1 MRRQAAV
8 RWRAAHQ
15 SLRTVIPA
23 LLVFWLVI
31 PLTPLLLL
39 AGASRWS
46 GTSRLPQDLGLRG
59 WQEAL
64 DAGMIA
70 ALARSGLLGAAV
82 ALIATPLGVMAGR
95 ALGWRLLR
103 RPALP
108 SVVLLGPVVLAP
120 FAVAMGLDVVILRL
134 GVPGEVA
141 VVLVLSVFAL
151 PYTTFTMR
159 ATYLGLDPA
168 LEDQARVLGAS
179 SRQARRRVTLP
190 AAATGL
196 VTATGLARTGS
207 QDSGLLLQHRVQS
220 EIGGP
225 HGESCV
231 GQREHTQDKDHSQ
244 FPRNSQ
250 TQDDDIKTHRDHERC
265 QHDRPEKHDRWKR
278 WSAQQPPPQRPSRH
292 HPERCRDQRDR
303 HSQEAGPG

>member
-1 MRRQAAV
+1 M

-15 SLRTVIPA
+15 SIGTLIPA

-31 PLTPLLLL
+31 PLTPLVLW

-46 GTSRLPQDLGLRG
+46 GTSRLPQDLGLFG
-59 WQEAL
+59 WQAAL
-64 DAGMIA
+64 DAGMMA

-108 SVVLLGPVVLAP
+108 SVVLFGPVVLAP

-159 ATYLGLDPA
+159 AAYLGLDPA

-179 SRQARRRVTLP
+179 SRQARRRITLP
-190 AAATGL
+190 AATTGL
-196 VTATGLARTGS
+196 VTATGLAFLVGWSDYAVT
-207 QDSGLLLQHRVQS
+207 LL
-220 EIGGP
+220 IGG
-225 HGESCV
+225 
-231 GQREHTQDKDHSQ
+231 GQMVTAPMLIGASAAGSGNDALSSTLALSASLPPLMALAVFTYAALRRRTAAHS
-244 FPRNSQ
+244 
-250 TQDDDIKTHRDHERC
+250 
-265 QHDRPEKHDRWKR
+265 
-278 WSAQQPPPQRPSRH
+278 
-292 HPERCRDQRDR
+292 
-303 HSQEAGPG
+303 

>member
-1 MRRQAAV
+1 MRRQAAP
-8 RWRAAHQ
+8 RLRTRREP
-15 SLRTVIPA
+15 LRTVIPA
-23 LLVFWLVI
+23 LLMLWLVV
-31 PLTPLLLL
+31 PLTPLVLW

-46 GTSRLPQDLGLRG
+46 GTARLPQAFGSRG

-70 ALARSGLLGAAV
+70 ALARSGLLGVVV

-159 ATYLGLDPA
+159 ATYLRLDPA
-168 LEDQARVLGAS
+168 LEEQARVLGAS

-190 AAATGL
+190 AATTGL
-196 VTATGLARTGS
+196 VTATGLAFLVGWSDYAVT
-207 QDSGLLLQHRVQS
+207 LL
-220 EIGGP
+220 IGG
-225 HGESCV
+225 
-231 GQREHTQDKDHSQ
+231 GQIVTAPMLIGSSAAGSGNDALTSTLALSATLPPLVALAVFTYAASRRRTAVHS
-244 FPRNSQ
+244 
-250 TQDDDIKTHRDHERC
+250 
-265 QHDRPEKHDRWKR
+265 
-278 WSAQQPPPQRPSRH
+278 
-292 HPERCRDQRDR
+292 
-303 HSQEAGPG
+303 